1 MALPSSGAISF
12 SAIAAHFGGSPPHSL
27 SEWYPLVGLGVSGLP
42 SSGTF
47 NISSFHGKSN
57 QVTVTS
63 WVTSG
68 YNQTGTT
75 AGWTYSHQTA
85 PAWQGTYW
93 ATGRGLSNSGM
104 GFTINGTLHH
114 TTATT
119 LTLGNI
125 QYRRAGEHSTDYDRW
140 IRSYYVGHYNYVS
153 TTTNTWIDTSG
164 YVSST
169 TTVGI

>member
-12 SAIAAHFGGSPPHSL
+12 SAIAAHFGGSTPHSL

-57 QVTVTS
+57 QVTVTN

-68 YNQTGTT
+68 YNQVTT
-75 AGWTYSHQTA
+75 SSGWTYSHTPS
-85 PAWQGTYW
+85 PAVGWTHW
-93 ATGRGLSNSGM
+93 TTGRNLSASGM
-104 GFTINGTLHH
+104 GFWIGGLIH

-119 LTLGNI
+119 YTSGNTR
-125 QYRRAGEHSTDYDRW
+125 YVRAGEHSTDYDRW
-140 IRSYYVGHYNYVS
+140 IRSYYVNIYTNTT

-164 YVSST
+164 NVSST